1 MHLIQLMNHVPLW
14 LVGLIVMI
22 AAQTYAI
29 GLMLLTRAIYGVSRL
44 AENNEVAGLQIRRG
58 RRVLCGAAR
67 LRGGGRVGRV
77 AQH

>member
-29 GLMLLTRAIYGVSRL
+29 GLMLLTRGKMC
-44 AENNEVAGLQIRRG
+44 ERRG
-58 RRVLCGAAR
+58 SPRQIAFFCCDRRYNKKNN
-67 LRGGGRVGRV
+67 
-77 AQH
+77 